1 MVKRGDFF
9 DFYSYYLEDL
19 IYLMCYYIFKEVKN
33 MLDGK
38 VAIVTG
44 GTRGIGY
51 EIVKKFLDNKAR
63 VVLFGSREESVNKA
77 VSSLKEEGY
86 DVFGLYPNL
95 SDIDEVKKAYDD
107 VVKEYGKIDILVN
120 NAGVSSA
127 TPIEK
132 YTEEEYNKV
141 VDINIKA
148 VYNCSKAIVEYMKEN
163 GGAILNTS
171 SMVSIY
177 GQPSGVMYPASK
189 YAVNGMTK
197 SLAREL
203 GKYNIRVNAVA
214 PGITETDMV
223 KALPKEMIEPL
234 IKTIPLGRIGK
245 PEDVANAFLFLAS
258 DMASYVTG
266 EILSVDGAA
275 MN

>member
-1 MVKRGDFF
+1 M
-9 DFYSYYLEDL
+9 LE
-19 IYLMCYYIFKEVKN
+19 
-33 MLDGK
+33 GK

-51 EIVKKFLDNKAR
+51 EIVRKFLNNKAK
-63 VVLFGSREESVNKA
+63 VVLFGSKEETISKA
-77 VSSLKEEGY
+77 ISSLKEENSTFE
-86 DVFGLYPNL
+86 VLGLYPNL
-95 SDIDEVKKAYDD
+95 SNEEEVRNAFEEIIKKY
-107 VVKEYGKIDILVN
+107 KKIDILVN
-120 NAGVSSA
+120 NAGTSSS
-127 TPIEK
+127 TPLEK
-132 YTEEEYNKV
+132 HTIEEYDKIM
-141 VDINIKA
+141 DINVRA
-148 VYNCSKAIVEYMKEN
+148 VYICSRVAVDYMKEN

-189 YAVNGMTK
+189 FAVNGITK

-223 KALPKEMIEPL
+223 KNLPKEMIEPL

-245 PEDVANAFLFLAS
+245 PEDIANAFLFLAS

-275 MN
+275 RN